1 LRIFADAEMPFLLH
15 LLPRTA
21 GAEAGEEQTR
31 VEASVIRQHA
41 ILQEGNDVE
50 LGLARED
57 LKSMGENFERM
68 RSLEQTLQDR
78 ELELTALRHVAHK
91 KSPKANR

>member
-1 LRIFADAEMPFLLH
+1 MPF

-21 GAEAGEEQTR
+21 GAKAGEEQTC
-31 VEASVIRQHA
+31 VEASVIR
-41 ILQEGNDVE
+41 LKQEANGVE

-57 LKSMGENFERM
+57 LKSMGQHFERM

-78 ELELTALRHVAHK
+78 ELELTALRHVAQTQNLQ
-91 KSPKANR
+91 KASR

>member
-1 LRIFADAEMPFLLH
+1 MRIIAHAKMPFLLH

-21 GAEAGEEQTR
+21 GTEAGEKPTR
-31 VEASVIRQHA
+31 EEASVMRQ
-41 ILQEGNDVE
+41 QEGNDVE
-50 LGLARED
+50 MGLARED

-78 ELELTALRHVAHK
+78 ELELTALRHVAQK
-91 KSPKANR
+91 QNFKSH